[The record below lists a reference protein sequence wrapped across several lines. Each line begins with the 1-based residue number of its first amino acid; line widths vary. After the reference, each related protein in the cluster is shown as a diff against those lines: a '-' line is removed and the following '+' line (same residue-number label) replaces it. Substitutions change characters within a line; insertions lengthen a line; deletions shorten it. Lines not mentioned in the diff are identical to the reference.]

1 MNNFEKNI
9 IIAID
14 GFSSCGKSTLA
25 KEIAQKINYTYIDS
39 GAMYRAITL
48 LAIRHNLIDGI
59 NVNEEEL
66 NKILDSVQIQF
77 KLNKETHQ
85 QDIFINDENV
95 SEDIRD
101 IEVSDQVSIISKL
114 KFVRQKL
121 VELQRKLSKNKRIV
135 MDGRDIG
142 TVVFPDA
149 ELKIFM
155 TASEDIR
162 AKRRYDELVEK
173 GIEVNLQDI
182 RKNIKKR
189 DFLDQNREESPL
201 RKADDA
207 IELNNSDLSKEEQ
220 LIWIENVLDEKFK
233 K

>member
-1 MNNFEKNI
+1 MKKLKKDI

-25 KEIAQKINYTYIDS
+25 KEIAQEINYTYIDS

-66 NKILDSVQIQF
+66 SKILDSIQIQF
-77 KLNKETHQ
+77 KNNKETQQ

-95 SEDIRD
+95 SDDIRD

-114 KFVRQKL
+114 KLVRIKL
-121 VELQRKLSKNKRIV
+121 VELQRILGKNKRIV

-155 TASEDIR
+155 TASEEIR
-162 AKRRYDELVEK
+162 AKRRYDEMREK
-173 GIEVNLQDI
+173 GIEVNLLDI
-182 RKNIKKR
+182 QKNIRKR

-201 RKADDA
+201 KKAEDA
-207 IELNNSDLSKEEQ
+207 IELNNSNLTKEEQ
-220 LIWIENVLDEKFK
+220 LIWIKNVLEEKFG
-233 K
+233 